1 MIIPKKYRVAL
12 KRLMWVFIP
21 AVLVMVLGV
30 TILEGYVTYR
40 LTRPPHTQLYGSP
53 KDFQE
58 ILQKP
63 MWFDEKWRNN
73 DGTSSVGWFLSRG
86 KPGPA
91 IILTHG
97 YGTNRSE
104 LLTLSF
110 ELWKAGYHVLL
121 YDMRGHGESPVDWSG
136 LGTYEKEDLISGIA
150 FLKTIKD
157 ATGQPIV
164 DGRIG
169 LYGIEIGGY
178 VSLLAASQSP
188 LVKAVAVD
196 SVYPDFAHYVN
207 YRLKSFVG
215 NGNAMSR
222 LADADLTNRLTGLAL
237 HTYLMRRDDDNNAS
251 TATRTI
257 SGRRILFIVG
267 KDSGELGPMTRE
279 LYLKTQD
286 QKELAEVEKTRL
298 DRLYEKES
306 ADYDARVV
314 AFFTSAIPVANANL
328 GDVRASK

>member
-1 MIIPKKYRVAL
+1 
-12 KRLMWVFIP
+12 
-21 AVLVMVLGV
+21 
-30 TILEGYVTYR
+30 
-40 LTRPPHTQLYGSP
+40 
-53 KDFQE
+53 
-58 ILQKP
+58 
-63 MWFDEKWRNN
+63 
-73 DGTSSVGWFLSRG
+73 
-86 KPGPA
+86 
-91 IILTHG
+91 
-97 YGTNRSE
+97 
-104 LLTLSF
+104 
-110 ELWKAGYHVLL
+110 
-121 YDMRGHGESPVDWSG
+121 
-136 LGTYEKEDLISGIA
+136 
-150 FLKTIKD
+150 LKTIKD
-157 ATGQPIV
+157 DTGQPIV

-207 YRLKSFVG
+207 YRLNSFVG
-215 NGNAMSR
+215 IGNAMSR

-237 HTYLMRRDDDNNAS
+237 HTYLMRREDDNNAS

-267 KDSGELGPMTRE
+267 KDSGALGPMTRE
-279 LYLKTQD
+279 LYSKTQD

-298 DRLYEKES
+298 DRLYDKES

-328 GDVRASK
+328 GNVRASK